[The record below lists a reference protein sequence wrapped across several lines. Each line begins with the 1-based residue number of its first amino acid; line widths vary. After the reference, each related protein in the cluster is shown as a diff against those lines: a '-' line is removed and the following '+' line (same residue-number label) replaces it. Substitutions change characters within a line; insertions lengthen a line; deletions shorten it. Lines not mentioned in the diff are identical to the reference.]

1 MANENKP
8 FCPLSAITRSCVCK
22 CSGDRCAWWVSTPN
36 GGGCALAVLA
46 KAKAEDAKN
55 ALL

>member
-22 CSGDRCAWWVSTPN
+22 CSGDRCVWWVSTPN